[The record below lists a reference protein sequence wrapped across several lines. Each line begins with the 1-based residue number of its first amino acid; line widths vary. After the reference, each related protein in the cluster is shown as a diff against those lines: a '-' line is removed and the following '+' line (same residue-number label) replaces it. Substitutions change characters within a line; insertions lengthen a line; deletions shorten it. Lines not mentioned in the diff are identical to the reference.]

1 MRKLYLIAFVF
12 LLLILCACTKQPA
25 MCPISENPITEAL
38 EQPEKLSTALDSGNS
53 KSTAQAEAQ
62 DPQSENLEQSAF
74 TGGITLYA
82 DSPTAFVNSEP
93 IDIPATPFV
102 ENGIFYIPLQFVAE
116 TMDWSYQKQNDIVTL
131 RFGNFETELTIGERS
146 ICVDGEQTT
155 VNCYDWQFS
164 EADADH
170 DPYVPIVREHAVFI
184 PCNFLSARTDQ
195 DILSR
200 LSFRTQWFPEEG
212 YAILS
217 GHGKEDGLGGFYVWD
232 IYDDLPEVQRAGMEE
247 LGVVGFSREAYD
259 DVEYGADGLFV
270 HVLRLRD
277 GCEDMDRLDGVISA
291 VYTTNPEIATARGLC
306 VGQNASCVDITYDSN
321 FYMNLLCITEGDIIT
336 KIRFFNYYD
345 EDEAIRTQPL
355 GLHMDAEEIAEQ
367 GSSPSSKSEPQP

>member
-1 MRKLYLIAFVF
+1 MRKLYLTAFLF

-25 MCPISENPITEAL
+25 MHPASENPITEAP
-38 EQPEKLSTALDSGNS
+38 EQPENQSTALDSGNS

-62 DPQSENLEQSAF
+62 DSQSESLEQSAF

-93 IDIPATPFV
+93 IDMPAAPFV

-116 TMDWSYQKQNDIVTL
+116 TMGWSYQKQNDIVTL
-131 RFGNFETELTIGERS
+131 RFGNFETELTIAERS
-146 ICVDGEQTT
+146 ICIDGEQTT
-155 VNCYDWQFS
+155 VNRYDWQFS
-164 EADADH
+164 EADADC
-170 DPYVPIVREHAVFI
+170 DPYVPIVRENAVFI
-184 PCNFLSARTDQ
+184 PYNFLSTRTEQ

-232 IYDDLPEVQRAGMEE
+232 LYDALPEVQRAGMEE
-247 LGVVGFSREAYD
+247 LSVVGFSRESYD
-259 DVEYGADGLFV
+259 VVEYGADGLFV

-291 VYTTNPEIATARGLC
+291 VYTTNPEIATARGLH

-321 FYMNLLCITEGDIIT
+321 FYMNLLCITEDDIIT

-345 EDEAIRTQPL
+345 EDEAIRTQPT

-367 GSSPSSKSEPQP
+367 GGSPSSK